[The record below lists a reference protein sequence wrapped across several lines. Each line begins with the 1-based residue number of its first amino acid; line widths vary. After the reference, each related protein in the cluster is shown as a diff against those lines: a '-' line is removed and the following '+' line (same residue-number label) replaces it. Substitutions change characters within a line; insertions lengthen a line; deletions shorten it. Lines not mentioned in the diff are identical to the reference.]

1 MVCPCCMIYMVC
13 PCCSHLDGVSML
25 YDLDGVSM
33 LYDLDHQLLFRW
45 CRCCMMVSMLYY
57 FHGVSMLYDLDGV
70 SMLYYLQYCTIL
82 FGFTSC
88 VHSDGSF
95 TKAWVATHAIPFHYN
110 IAHRL
115 QLRVSQWVFPAAVF
129 FLNK

>member
-1 MVCPCCMIYMVC
+1 
-13 PCCSHLDGVSML
+13 ML

-33 LYDLDHQLLFRW
+33 LYDLH
-45 CRCCMMVSMLYY
+45 S
-57 FHGVSMLYDLDGV
+57 VSMLYDVDGV
-70 SMLYYLQYCTIL
+70 SMLYYLHSVSMLYYLRRVSIL

-88 VHSDGSF
+88 VHSDGSRY
-95 TKAWVATHAIPFHYN
+95 TAWVATHAIPFHYN

-129 FLNK
+129 FLSAQISA